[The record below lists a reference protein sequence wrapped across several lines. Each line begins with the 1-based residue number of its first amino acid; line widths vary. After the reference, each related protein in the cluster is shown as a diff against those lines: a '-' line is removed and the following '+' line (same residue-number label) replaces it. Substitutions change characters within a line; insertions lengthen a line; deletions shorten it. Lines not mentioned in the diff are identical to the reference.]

1 MKAILTATLFAV
13 SLCGP
18 ATQAQA
24 QSMGPPGSEP
34 KIQSCF
40 VLYDLSG
47 GEISRTPS
55 AACSRRV
62 SPGAT
67 FDIPH
72 ALAALDGGIVQ
83 AQERIGADSGG
94 NAGGSDQTLDS
105 ALQFSAPWYFQR
117 IAQRLGAQRERE
129 YMVRFNYGNAD
140 TSSGATNFWDG
151 GSLKVSPDE
160 QLLFLRRF
168 FRDEL
173 SVNRQMIADV
183 RSGLR
188 QPPGVVVGSFGV
200 APFGAT
206 PPRDDTSVAAK
217 SASTVMDGREGV
229 RWLVGQVKRGTRQYV
244 FVSCV
249 TGPKHLPQ
257 NAAVSLAERELRR
270 ANVF

>member
-1 MKAILTATLFAV
+1 MKAVLTAALFAV
-13 SLCGP
+13 SLCGA
-18 ATQAQA
+18 ATQALA
-24 QSMGPPGSEP
+24 QSMGPPGEP
-34 KIQSCF
+34 RIQSCF
-40 VLYDLSG
+40 LLYDLSG
-47 GEISRTPS
+47 GEIGRTPS
-55 AACSRRV
+55 EACSRRV
-62 SPGAT
+62 SPGAS

-72 ALAALDGGIVQ
+72 ALAGLDGGIVR
-83 AQERIGADSGG
+83 ATERVGADG
-94 NAGGSDQTLDS
+94 AVGSDQDLDS

-140 TSSGATNFWDG
+140 TSSGATDFWDG

-160 QLLFLRRF
+160 QMLFLRRF

-173 SVNRQMIADV
+173 SIDRQHVADV
-183 RSGLR
+183 RSALR
-188 QPPGVVVGSFGV
+188 QPPGVVVGSFGA
-200 APFGAT
+200 APFGPS
-206 PPRDDTSVAAK
+206 PPRDDVSVAAK

-249 TGPKHLPQ
+249 TGPRNLPQ